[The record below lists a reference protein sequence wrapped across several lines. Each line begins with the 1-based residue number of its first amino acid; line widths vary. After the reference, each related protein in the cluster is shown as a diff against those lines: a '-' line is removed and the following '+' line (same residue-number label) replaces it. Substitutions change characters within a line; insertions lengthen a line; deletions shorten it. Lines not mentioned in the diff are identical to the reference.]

1 MVTNTKLSLLRY
13 LKICVKLF
21 NKDVSDIGIF

>member
-13 LKICVKLF
+13 LKICVELF